1 MRAEAGELE
10 IQLQWR
16 SSKILQVRV
25 ASNPLEIL
33 LRVGQVASNPLVKWK
48 GIFQLTKKLG
58 MRKDSNGDET
68 ESTEARSSHRPP
80 NKSAEKQDLDGV
92 AFYIECMLASHELNS
107 IL

>member
-33 LRVGQVASNPLVKWK
+33 LRVGQVRRLKSFGQVERNFPIDK
-48 GIFQLTKKLG
+48 
-58 MRKDSNGDET
+58 ET
-68 ESTEARSSHRPP
+68 WNEEGLQWR
-80 NKSAEKQDLDGV
+80 
-92 AFYIECMLASHELNS
+92 
-107 IL
+107 

>member
-16 SSKILQVRV
+16 SSKILQVQV
-25 ASNPLEIL
+25 TSNPLEIL

-48 GIFQLTKKLG
+48 GIFQLTQKLG

-68 ESTEARSSHRPP
+68 ES
-80 NKSAEKQDLDGV
+80 NK
-92 AFYIECMLASHELNS
+92 
-107 IL
+107 